1 MLFNMK
7 TGQFEEVYNQ
17 KKCEER
23 LPACSTFKV
32 ALSVMAFD
40 SGILKDEQNPVFK
53 WDGVK
58 RSIEPWNKDQTP
70 TSWIRESAVW
80 VSQEITP
87 KLGMTKI
94 QNYLNDFDYGNKD
107 FSGGL
112 KYSWLTPAAFVG
124 EPMQNTLKI
133 SGYDQVSF
141 LTKLWRGELKAS
153 DKAQSLTKSI
163 MSHDVSPK
171 GSVLIGKTGS
181 GFRDENQDLRIGWF
195 VGHVQK
201 DEAEYIVVVNFTDK
215 QKQPAG
221 TYGGREAKETALK
234 LLTEKGL
241 W

>member
-7 TGQFEEVYNQ
+7 TGKYEELYNE
-17 KKCEER
+17 KRCEER
-23 LPACSTFKV
+23 FPACSTFKV
-32 ALSVMAFD
+32 ALSVMAYD
-40 SGILKDEQNPVFK
+40 SGILKDETTPMFK

-70 TSWIRESAVW
+70 TSWMRESVVW
-80 VSQEITP
+80 VSQEMTP
-87 KLGMTKI
+87 KLGMQKI
-94 QNYLNDFDYGNKD
+94 QQYLNDFDYGNRD

-112 KYSWLTPAAFVG
+112 KYSWLTPAKFVG

-133 SGYDQVSF
+133 SGYDQVQF
-141 LTKLWRGELKAS
+141 LTKLWHGELKAS
-153 DKAQSLTKSI
+153 EKAQALTKTI
-163 MSHDVSPK
+163 MTRDLSPK

-181 GFRDENQDLRIGWF
+181 GFRDENQDYRIGWF
-195 VGHVQK
+195 VGHLEK
-201 DEAEYIVVVNFTDK
+201 DESEYIVVINFSDK

-221 TYGGREAKETALK
+221 TFGGREAKETALK